1 MRLVLCTLVGLLAL
15 AHATPPPPPADAPEP
30 VSVPEAAEETAP
42 EVSSEEA
49 PVIEEEA
56 VEESPEEVVEEEASV
71 PEPPP
76 PPPPPPS
83 PPPVD
88 TSASLPKR
96 GLNRPARFSQLSK
109 LRPAVK
115 PAALGGLAL
124 VATVAS
130 AFLMKGKPKSLEE
143 ILVPVMESSA
153 PVSTISDSP
162 YWIDRQLDKLE
173 AWLKRKFGKSR

>member
-15 AHATPPPPPADAPEP
+15 AHATPPPSPADAPEP

-49 PVIEEEA
+49 PVI
-56 VEESPEEVVEEEASV
+56 EEEASV

-115 PAALGGLAL
+115 PAALGGLTL